1 MVKIMVKIKR
11 IFVLVLSLFTFILLS
26 SCSEKEQEI
35 TKKQACDLLDDYYAA
50 LRADDYEAYCK
61 CFPQFYVD
69 AMNEEIEEYNND
81 FWAKIQDSFIELYGE
96 EFEIDYEFV
105 KMERISDDGIED
117 AKRSMASAFRIG
129 KPNLTAAYLVTYDET
144 VNGNQSENKY
154 EDLTIVVVKIDGTVY
169 LYDTIYELDESDF
182 AS

>member
-1 MVKIMVKIKR
+1 MKK
-11 IFVLVLSLFTFILLS
+11 IFVIILSLFTFILS
-26 SCSEKEQEI
+26 SACSEQEQEI
-35 TKKQACDLLDDYYAA
+35 TEKQVCKLLDEYYAA
-50 LRADDYEAYCK
+50 LRADDYDAYCK

-69 AMNEEIEEYNND
+69 AMNDEIEEYDND
-81 FWAKIQDSFIELYGE
+81 FWSKIQDSFAELYGE
-96 EFEIDYEFV
+96 NFEIDYEFV
-105 KMERISDDGIED
+105 KMERISNDGIED

-129 KPNLTAAYLVTYDET
+129 KPNLTAAYLVTYNET
-144 VNGNQSENKY
+144 VSGNQNENKY